1 MTQKKQSKPSK
12 NPATTK
18 AEKQK
23 KSFSVLFNIIS
34 QQTTKERLI
43 FFQTNSKQYI
53 IDLLKDSAY
62 KVPEFKKIK
71 MVTEAI
77 DKLNVP
83 FKDIIM
89 SGVKDEIEIG
99 SIRGNKNPFFFYFNT
114 DIQKFLVKPDTII
127 SSESIDLAYRE
138 FYQPGTG
145 YCLFPVSPCIE
156 HPKYEISINTLCIT
170 EAGFD
175 YLKEKFMDNS
185 LDRKGEKTIRGS
197 IVIDRKFRLL
207 KYKDDKKEK
216 LEPIQIQIL
225 KLLYEN
231 KNKLVTRS
239 VIQDN
244 IWGSKDVYDKQITD
258 HMTKIRKAFTELGF
272 GKEIIEAIKTI
283 KKSRIAEGGY
293 IFHSNIIP
301 LDFH

>member
-1 MTQKKQSKPSK
+1 MTKKKQSKPSK
-12 NPATTK
+12 SPATTK
-18 AEKQK
+18 TKKQK
-23 KSFSVLFNIIS
+23 KAFPALFDIIS
-34 QQTTKERLI
+34 QQTPQERLI
-43 FFQTNSKQYI
+43 FFSTLKRDI
-53 IDLLKDSAY
+53 IDSLKDSAC
-62 KVPEFKKIK
+62 KIPKLKKTI
-71 MVTEAI
+71 MVTEVI

-239 VIQDN
+239 AIQDN

-272 GKEIIEAIKTI
+272 GKEVIEAIKTI

>member
-1 MTQKKQSKPSK
+1 MTKKKQSKPSK
-12 NPATTK
+12 SPATTK
-18 AEKQK
+18 TKKQK
-23 KSFSVLFNIIS
+23 KAFPALFDIIS
-34 QQTTKERLI
+34 QQTPQERLI
-43 FFQTNSKQYI
+43 FFSTLKRDI
-53 IDLLKDSAY
+53 IDSLKDSAC
-62 KVPEFKKIK
+62 KIPKLKKTI
-71 MVTEAI
+71 MVTEVI

-145 YCLFPVSPCIE
+145 YCLFPVSPNIE
-156 HPKYEISINTLCIT
+156 HPTYEISINTLCIT
-170 EAGFD
+170 EEGFD

-239 VIQDN
+239 AIQDN

-272 GKEIIEAIKTI
+272 GKEVIEAIKTI

>member
-1 MTQKKQSKPSK
+1 MTKKKQSKPSK
-12 NPATTK
+12 SPATTK
-18 AEKQK
+18 TKKQK
-23 KSFSVLFNIIS
+23 KAFPALFDIIS
-34 QQTTKERLI
+34 QQTPQERLI
-43 FFQTNSKQYI
+43 FFSTLKRDI
-53 IDLLKDSAY
+53 IDSLKDSAC
-62 KVPEFKKIK
+62 KIPKLKKTI
-71 MVTEAI
+71 MVTEVI

-99 SIRGNKNPFFFYFNT
+99 SIRGNKDPFFFYFNT

-207 KYKDDKKEK
+207 KYKDDKNEK

-239 VIQDN
+239 AIQDN

>member
-1 MTQKKQSKPSK
+1 MTKKKQSKPSK
-12 NPATTK
+12 SPATTK
-18 AEKQK
+18 TKKQK
-23 KSFSVLFNIIS
+23 KAFPALFDIIS
-34 QQTTKERLI
+34 QQTPQERLI
-43 FFQTNSKQYI
+43 FFSTLKRDI
-53 IDLLKDSAY
+53 IDSLKDSAC
-62 KVPEFKKIK
+62 KIPKLKKTI
-71 MVTEAI
+71 MVTEVI

-99 SIRGNKNPFFFYFNT
+99 SIRGNKDPFFFYFGT
-114 DIQKFLVKPDTII
+114 DIQKFLVNPDTII

-145 YCLFPVSPCIE
+145 YCLFPVSPNIE
-156 HPKYEISINTLCIT
+156 HPTYEISINTLCIT
-170 EAGFD
+170 EEGFD

-207 KYKDDKKEK
+207 KYKDDKNEK

-239 VIQDN
+239 AIQDN

-272 GKEIIEAIKTI
+272 GKEVIEAIKTI

>member
-1 MTQKKQSKPSK
+1 MTKKKQSKPSK
-12 NPATTK
+12 SPATTK
-18 AEKQK
+18 TKKQK
-23 KSFSVLFNIIS
+23 KAFPALFDIIS
-34 QQTTKERLI
+34 QQTPQERLI
-43 FFQTNSKQYI
+43 FFSTLKRDI
-53 IDLLKDSAY
+53 IDSLKDSAC
-62 KVPEFKKIK
+62 KIPKLKKTI
-71 MVTEAI
+71 MVTEVI

-99 SIRGNKNPFFFYFNT
+99 SIRGNKDPFFFYFNT

-207 KYKDDKKEK
+207 KYNDDKKEK
-216 LEPIQIQIL
+216 LEPIQIRIL

-231 KNKLVTRS
+231 KGKLVTRS
-239 VIQDN
+239 VILDN
-244 IWGSKDVYDKQITD
+244 IWGSRDVYDKQITD

-272 GKEIIEAIKTI
+272 GKEVIEAIKTI